1 MPHVGLNTESD
12 TSQMPAEVGNDI
24 SASEEEHE
32 NEGIDERDNKELTEI
47 IERSEQTFNALSS
60 HYRN

>member
-12 TSQMPAEVGNDI
+12 TSQMPAEVANDV

-47 IERSEQTFNALSS
+47 IERSEQTFNVLSS

>member
-12 TSQMPAEVGNDI
+12 TSQMPAEVANDV

-32 NEGIDERDNKELTEI
+32 NEGIDERDNK
-47 IERSEQTFNALSS
+47 
-60 HYRN
+60 

>member
-1 MPHVGLNTESD
+1 MPHLGLNTESD
-12 TSQMPAEVGNDI
+12 TSQMPAEGINQMNVSD
-24 SASEEEHE
+24 EEPD

-47 IERSEQTFNALSS
+47 IERSEQTFNVLSS